1 MLHIAC
7 CCSLEFQLLLINL
20 LPKQEYHLQVENH
33 ASASFRILL
42 EGHILSSSSQCSAMQ
57 TDPV

>member
-1 MLHIAC
+1 MLHIGC

-33 ASASFRILL
+33 ASASFRRPYSLI
-42 EGHILSSSSQCSAMQ
+42 IITMISNAN
-57 TDPV
+57 